1 MKFIGLFL
9 LIVGFVSLFIGFTG
23 ANLLAIN
30 WVNQW
35 GETIGW
41 TIRIAVTIL
50 GGLLYFIYR
59 HED

>member
-9 LIVGFVSLFIGFTG
+9 LIIGLVSLVVGFTG
-23 ANLLAIN
+23 ANLLALN

-35 GETIGW
+35 GEPIGW
-41 TIRIAVTIL
+41 GIRIGVAVL
-50 GGLLYFIYR
+50 GGILYFIYR